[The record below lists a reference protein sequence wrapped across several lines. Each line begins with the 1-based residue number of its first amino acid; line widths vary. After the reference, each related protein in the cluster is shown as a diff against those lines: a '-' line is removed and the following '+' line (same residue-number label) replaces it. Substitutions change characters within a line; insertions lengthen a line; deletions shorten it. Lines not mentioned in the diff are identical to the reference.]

1 MWFVGSTSGGC
12 EHAKCVTGVTLVGP
26 SQSAVAEAANKRLL
40 TSGSPSNGLL
50 QQFDNRLLSGLGW
63 SRAQPDQDASL
74 LGVFA
79 NVAECEKA
87 CLDTLPGGTREGKLS
102 SKFAVIAGFAG
113 VTVKFKDDTSE
124 VGGHTDTG
132 CVGFTFFSPAAGH
145 ADSGTAV
152 SARLCHSA
160 HASLL
165 SPLLPPHA
173 PPG

>member
-1 MWFVGSTSGGC
+1 M
-12 EHAKCVTGVTLVGP
+12 
-26 SQSAVAEAANKRLL
+26 AEAAK
-40 TSGSPSNGLL
+40 
-50 QQFDNRLLSGLGW
+50 QQVDNRLLSGLGW

-102 SKFAVIAGFAG
+102 SKFAVVAGFAG
-113 VTVKFKDDTSE
+113 VTVKYKDDASGE
-124 VGGHTDTG
+124 RGHTDTA

-145 ADSGTAV
+145 ADSGTALSACHGH
-152 SARLCHSA
+152 SARER
-160 HASLL
+160 LL
-165 SPLLPPHA
+165 SPHLPPHA